1 MCAAQPRVTFALT
14 TMLVQRPSV
23 SSQWIRD
30 ALFLKVTKHSYS
42 AGLNQK
48 INSLLEPGENGNDD
62 LYIRGCA
69 DSDEYHCSSEL
80 VNLDS

>member
-1 MCAAQPRVTFALT
+1 MCAALPRVTCVTT

-23 SSQWIRD
+23 SSLGTRD

-42 AGLNQK
+42 EGLNQK

-80 VNLDS
+80 VIVDT